1 MHKAILSENEKN
13 IIKTY
18 LETGEKLPGFRVL
31 KHRISQYKLEVFNDF
46 HLINQ
51 FVTSVDV
58 LKLSDSKED
67 ST

>member
-13 IIKTY
+13 IIKIY
-18 LETGEKLPGFRVL
+18 LETGEKLSGFRVL
-31 KHRISQYKLEVFNDF
+31 KHRVSQYKLEVFNDF

-58 LKLSDSKED
+58 LKLSESKEE
-67 ST
+67 S